1 MTPRLTEAPDVILY
15 HDDCADGFGA
25 AWAIWKRYPD
35 AKFVPVKHG
44 YPPPSDLDRQRVV
57 MVDFSYP
64 REIVEELA
72 RSTAE
77 LVILDHHVT
86 ARDTLADLP
95 FAYFDLG
102 KSGAVLAW
110 EWAHGTQS
118 PWLLRYVQDKDLW
131 QWHLPASREIN
142 AAIASYP
149 FDFRVWDQF
158 QQDRLTMEGTAILRY
173 ETHLV
178 RKFGEEAIL
187 VSFHGYTV
195 PMIYSPVLTSQIG
208 EQLSR
213 DHPFCII
220 WHQRNGRRFF
230 SLRSRP
236 GGVDV
241 ASLVTR
247 HGGGGHP
254 NAAGFSLPLHS
265 QQIGDLEKVL
275 VPVEAPSASGQL
287 VADRRKQTLR

>member
-1 MTPRLTEAPDVILY
+1 MTPRSMQHPDVVLY

-25 AWAIWKRYPD
+25 AWAVWKRYPD
-35 AKFVPVKHG
+35 ARFVPVKHG
-44 YPPPSDLDRQRVV
+44 EPPPGNLERQRVV

-64 REIVEELA
+64 RETVEDLA
-72 RSTAE
+72 RSTAD
-77 LVILDHHVT
+77 LFILDHHIT
-86 ARDTLADLP
+86 ARDALGDLP
-95 FAYFDLG
+95 YAYFDLD
-102 KSGAVLAW
+102 KCGAVLAW

-131 QWHLPASREIN
+131 QWQLPASREIN

-149 FDFRVWDQF
+149 YDFHVWDQF
-158 QQDRLTMEGTAILRY
+158 QQENLEMEGRAILRY
-173 ETHLV
+173 ETYLV
-178 RKFGEEAIL
+178 KKIAGEAVL

-208 EQLSR
+208 EQLSL

-220 WHQRNGRRFF
+220 WHQESGRRFF
-230 SLRSRP
+230 SLRSRS

-254 NAAGFSLPLHS
+254 NAAGFSIPLNS
-265 QQIGDLEKVL
+265 EQIGELEKVL
-275 VPVEAPSASGQL
+275 IPVESPSACDHPVTEPRNQA
-287 VADRRKQTLR
+287 VR